1 MVKLEEASRGELLVL
16 IAQQQQLIG
25 ALRETVARLEARVQ
39 ELEQRL
45 GPGGPHGMP
54 GLKPAAAKPARAKRP
69 RKQRRQNFARRRA
82 TPTEQVVHALAGCPR
97 CGKALVGGW
106 VKWRREVLDLPMAPA
121 TVTEHLVLARRCPGC
136 RCVVTPRLDLSDQV
150 LGQHRVG
157 LRLMGV
163 IAFLREHLR
172 LPLALIQRYL
182 ADLHG
187 LHLSEG
193 ELVAVLR
200 TVADRSQQAVAA
212 IRDAVRHSPVVH
224 ADETGWREDGHNGY
238 LWGFSTPQLRYFI
251 CGNRSKAMVDTV
263 LGQDFAG
270 VLVTDFYAAYDH
282 YPGPHQRCWVHV
294 LRDIHDLK
302 RLHPT
307 DRGLARWG
315 MRVSALY
322 QRAKAS
328 PGPPGSW
335 SPHHQQEWRRQH
347 QRAAEQALAHI
358 CQPFAGQ
365 AVPQRV
371 LCQRLLK
378 YLPELFTFLADPR
391 VPADNNAAER
401 SLRPSVVRRKISG
414 GTRSAA
420 GTLTR
425 TCLWT
430 LTETWNLQRKPIL
443 DAWTALLRN
452 PAAAAPSI

>member
-1 MVKLEEASRGELLVL
+1 MVKLEEASREELLAL
-16 IAQQQQLIG
+16 IRQQQQVIG
-25 ALRETVARLEARVQ
+25 ALRETVARLEGRVQ

-54 GLKPAAAKPARAKRP
+54 GLKPAAAKPARPKRA
-69 RKQRRQNFARRRA
+69 RKQRRQNFARLRA
-82 TPTEQVVHALAGCPR
+82 TPTEQVVHALAACPR

-106 VKWRREVLDLPMAPA
+106 LKWRREVLDLPIAPA
-121 TVTEHLVLARRCPGC
+121 TVREHLVLARRCPDC
-136 RCVVTPRLDLSDQV
+136 RCVGTPRLDLSDQV

-200 TVADRSQQAVAA
+200 TVAGRGQEAVEA
-212 IRDAVRHSPVVH
+212 IRDAIRLSPVVH

-238 LWGFSTPQLRYFI
+238 LWGFSTPQMRYFI
-251 CGNRSKAMVDTV
+251 HGNRSKAVVDMV
-263 LGQDFAG
+263 LGEDFAG

-282 YPGPHQRCWVHV
+282 YPGPHQRCWVHA

-307 DRGLARWG
+307 DQGLARWG

-322 QRAKAS
+322 QRAKTSGTPADVVAPPPAGVAS
-328 PGPPGSW
+328 AAPA
-335 SPHHQQEWRRQH
+335 RR
-347 QRAAEQALAHI
+347 R
-358 CQPFAGQ
+358 
-365 AVPQRV
+365 
-371 LCQRLLK
+371 
-378 YLPELFTFLADPR
+378 ADPR
-391 VPADNNAAER
+391 PH
-401 SLRPSVVRRKISG
+401 LP
-414 GTRSAA
+414 TLCWAA
-420 GTLTR
+420 GT
-425 TCLWT
+425 
-430 LTETWNLQRKPIL
+430 
-443 DAWTALLRN
+443 AAGSLR
-452 PAAAAPSI
+452 AAPKVPA